1 MVIDPTC
8 YRKLATNEDLYV
20 LMMTHGYVGV
30 RALKKEW
37 NFETWND
44 QMRKCM
50 ISSNKC

>member
-8 YRKLATNEDLYV
+8 YRKLATNEDLYEL

-44 QMRKCM
+44 QMHDL
-50 ISSNKC
+50 IQ